1 MAIHMFIIKNL
12 VIYLEINI
20 MHNVKL
26 PVRQKYFLSKSILDG
41 YLKRRKRKKNALIFL
56 LKTQP

>member
-1 MAIHMFIIKNL
+1 MFIIKNL

>member
-1 MAIHMFIIKNL
+1 MLFIIKNL

-20 MHNVKL
+20 MHDVKL

-41 YLKRRKRKKNALIFL
+41 YLKCKKRKKKNALIFL
-56 LKTQP
+56 LKVQP